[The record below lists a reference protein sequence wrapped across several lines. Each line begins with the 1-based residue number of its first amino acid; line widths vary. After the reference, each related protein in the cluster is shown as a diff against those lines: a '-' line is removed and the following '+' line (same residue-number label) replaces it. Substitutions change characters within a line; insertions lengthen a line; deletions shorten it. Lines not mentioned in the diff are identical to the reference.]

1 MNVIYNISV
10 SQTITIKLKIGHTL
24 EQKQELDLFCFK
36 YREGLNLA
44 SKIAFENGKTS
55 NKIKIQELSYQQVR
69 SLGIGSQLACS
80 IARDVGAKYKT
91 QWTKLKQHNVNK
103 AKGYTKRHYKG
114 LDTAIKFA
122 SRTST
127 LQYKKDYS
135 FNFDKDLVSIATL
148 GGRVKFEFKGW
159 NNHIKLLKANDTKIG
174 ASQLWYDKT
183 KKQYYLCVSV
193 TISTDEVDL
202 SKLDTVIGVDLGQRY
217 LATTQSNKGKVK
229 FFSGKQVK
237 HKSNQFALKRKELQ
251 AKGTRSATR
260 KLVKLSMRERLFK
273 QSVNHSLS
281 KIILTPNSLIGLEEL
296 SQIRERTNKF
306 RRGKRASVK
315 QRQANS
321 NRSKWAFAELG
332 NYLTYKAKLNNCGVI
347 KIDADYTS
355 KGCPVCGHID
365 KANRPNK
372 GLNFTCQCCGHKD
385 HADRI
390 GAKNILMRTTLARQC
405 LVSGGTLSKYL
416 NVDSDEA
423 KGERMKI
430 FLQLRWS

>member
-1 MNVIYNISV
+1 M
-10 SQTITIKLKIGHTL
+10 SQTITLKLKILHDATELNTL
-24 EQKQELDLFCFK
+24 NMFCLK
-36 YREGLNLA
+36 YRDGLNLA
-44 SKIAFENGKTS
+44 SKLAFENEKTS
-55 NKIKIQELSYQQVR
+55 NKIKIQKLSYIQVR
-69 SLGIGSQLACS
+69 GLGVGSQLACS
-80 IARDVGAKYKT
+80 IARDVGAKYKA
-91 QWTKLKQHNVNK
+91 QWTKLKKHKENIE
-103 AKGYTKRHYKG
+103 KGYTKRHYKG
-114 LDTAIKFA
+114 LDVPIQFK
-122 SRTST
+122 SRTCT
-127 LQYKKDYS
+127 LQYKKDFS
-135 FNFDKDLVSIATL
+135 FDFQKELVSIPTL
-148 GGRVKFEFKGW
+148 KGRIKLSFKGW
-159 NNHIKLLKANDTKIG
+159 DKHIELLKSVDTKIG
-174 ASQLWYDKT
+174 ASQLWYSKT

-193 TISTDEVDL
+193 TIPTEEVDL

-281 KIILTPNSLIGLEEL
+281 KIILQPNSLIGLEEL
-296 SQIRERTNKF
+296 SQIQERTNKF

-355 KGCPVCGHID
+355 KGCPVCGYID
-365 KANRPNK
+365 IKNRPNK
-372 GLNFTCQCCGHKD
+372 GLNFICQCCGHQD

-416 NVDSDEA
+416 NVTSDEA
-423 KGERMKI
+423 KAERLKA
-430 FLQLRWS
+430 FLELRWS